1 MQLLKVSRVISTSLG
16 ELPLKEGRACAGGKE
31 TNLKEI
37 ALLRPLHVCSSQTCG
52 KKDFF
57 KPRISR
63 QTEYDNEFGSSKLGR
78 TAGDVYA
85 FKYRLCSPQWNGCRK
100 DCGGCRC
107 RLQRT

>member
-16 ELPLKEGRACAGGKE
+16 ELPLKEGGARAGGKE

-52 KKDFF
+52 KRDFF
-57 KPRISR
+57 KSRISR

-78 TAGDVYA
+78 TARPVNDFTYH
-85 FKYRLCSPQWNGCRK
+85 LCSPQWSFPK
-100 DCGGCRC
+100 AS
-107 RLQRT
+107 